1 MAEAEALAALQSIY
15 GTDISVWFIV
25 LALAVLI
32 FKLVWYGLAIYKTV
46 ERKQTAWFVVLFV
59 LALAP
64 ISELGIVAIIYL
76 LIYRSKKPKK
86 KKK

>member
-1 MAEAEALAALQSIY
+1 MAEAEVMAALESMYGTNISLGIIALAL
-15 GTDISVWFIV
+15 G
-25 LALAVLI
+25 VLI

-46 ERKQTAWFVVLFV
+46 ERKQPIWFTVLFV

-76 LIYRSKKPKK
+76 LIYKNKKPKK
-86 KKK
+86 KK